1 MSAKSTLKNQQRGPV
16 EFTIRLAAPLL
27 WAGIILWLS
36 LTPSPPDMP
45 GVLGW
50 DKLLHAGSYGLLTL
64 LIAQFLLHSS
74 PNSGGSCWKAGL
86 VAVVYG
92 ALLEVL
98 QLLTMMGRTAEW
110 TDLIADAVG
119 ACFAGLIV
127 RHLLGPGS
135 SRLDL
140 PQKVTNPRK

>member
-16 EFTIRLAAPLL
+16 EFIIRLAAPLL

-36 LTPSPPDMP
+36 LTPSPPDIP

-50 DKLLHAGSYGLLTL
+50 DKLLHAGAYGLLTL
-64 LIAQFLLHSS
+64 LVAQFLLHSS
-74 PNSGGSCWKAGL
+74 LNNGGSCWQAGL
-86 VAVVYG
+86 VAVGYA

-119 ACFAGLIV
+119 VCLAGLIS
-127 RHLLGPGS
+127 RHFLGSGS

-140 PQKVTNPRK
+140 PEKGYNPRK